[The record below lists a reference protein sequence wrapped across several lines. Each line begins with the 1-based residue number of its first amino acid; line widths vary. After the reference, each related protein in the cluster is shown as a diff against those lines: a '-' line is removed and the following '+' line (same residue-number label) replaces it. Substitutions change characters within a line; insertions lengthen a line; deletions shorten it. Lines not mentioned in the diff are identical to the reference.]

1 MKKTIFLL
9 LVLIC
14 SSSVFANND
23 LKNKPLSYEHG
34 LELYNEEARHYQVSA
49 ILYLCAIEYLRRAHP
64 EFPLT
69 AENFQ
74 RVRQSVDEFMTLQN
88 TVPNSPANF
97 YANIYA
103 DYFTEADWQQFEQEK
118 RAIDGVLRKKL
129 ILHHQQLRERMIKEW
144 LLENFVLSVFLQ
156 ILDNDL
162 GLPKRY

>member
-23 LKNKPLSYEHG
+23 LKSKPLSYEHG

-49 ILYLCAIEYLRRAHP
+49 ILYLCAIEYLRREHP

-74 RVRQSVDEFMTLQN
+74 RVRQSVDEFMTLQK

-97 YANIYA
+97 YANIYS
-103 DYFTEADWQQFEQEK
+103 DYLTEADWQQFEQEK

-129 ILHHQQLRERMIKEW
+129 ILHHQQLTERMLKEW

-156 ILDNDL
+156 MLENDL